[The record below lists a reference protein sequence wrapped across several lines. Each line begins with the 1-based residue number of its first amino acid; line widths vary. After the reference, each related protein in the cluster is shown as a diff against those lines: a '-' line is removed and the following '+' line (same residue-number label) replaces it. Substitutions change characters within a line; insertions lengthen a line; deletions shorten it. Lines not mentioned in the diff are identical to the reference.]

1 MSWKQTLTAAVAAAA
16 IAAPLAAS
24 PIAASP
30 AAAQSAEGVAAV
42 VNDAV
47 ISTYDVRQRA
57 NLLLLSA
64 GVQPTP
70 EMQQRAR
77 SQALREL
84 VDERLQLQ
92 ETKEY
97 NITIAPDEIS
107 RRIAD
112 IARQNNTTAEAFA
125 QQLAGAGVGVTTLQT
140 QIEADIAWQRLM
152 NGLYGTRVRISDLE
166 IRETQARI
174 TANAT
179 RPQFL
184 ISEIF
189 LAAEN
194 EQQLAEMQTGA
205 MRLLEEMQRGAPF
218 PLVARQFSSAPSAAA
233 GGDMGWISVSEL
245 APELQAVAGQLQPGQ
260 VSLPVRTPNGIYI
273 IAVRDRRAGADI
285 SAATRLN
292 LRQITAPAASRATLE
307 RAARRIENCTELERA
322 VAGVEGVE
330 ITDLG
335 ETAASD
341 LSDAIRAQVIDL
353 ETGHAGEVQ
362 AVGEQVA
369 TMVVCGRE
377 TGGGGVPSRQ
387 EVENNLFEQEIAM
400 LSERYLR
407 NLRREATII
416 TR

>member
-1 MSWKQTLTAAVAAAA
+1 MSWKQTLTAAVAAA
-16 IAAPLAAS
+16 IAAPLAAG
-24 PIAASP
+24 PIGAPP
-30 AAAQSAEGVAAV
+30 AAAQSAEGVAAI

-64 GVQPTP
+64 GVQSSP
-70 EMQQRAR
+70 EMRQRAS

-84 VDERLQLQ
+84 IDERLQLQ
-92 ETKEY
+92 ETKEFD
-97 NITIAPDEIS
+97 ITITPDEIN

-112 IARQNNTTAEAFA
+112 IARQNNSTAEAFT
-125 QQLAGAGVGVTTLQT
+125 QQLAAAGVGVSTLQT
-140 QIEADIAWQRLM
+140 QIEADVAWQRLM

-179 RPQFL
+179 RPQYL

-194 EQQLAEMQTGA
+194 EQQLAELQTGA

-233 GGDMGWISVSEL
+233 GGDIGWISVNEL
-245 APELQAVAGQLQPGQ
+245 APEVQTVVGQLQPGQ
-260 VSLPVRTPNGIYI
+260 VSLPVRTPDGIYI
-273 IAVRDRRAGADI
+273 IAVRDRRAGADLA
-285 SAATRLN
+285 AATRLT
-292 LRQITAPAASRATLE
+292 LRQITAPASSRGALE
-307 RAARRIENCTELERA
+307 RAAQRIENCNDLARA
-322 VAGVEGVE
+322 VSSVQGAE
-330 ITDLG
+330 IADLG
-335 ETAASD
+335 EAAASD
-341 LSDAIRAQVIDL
+341 LSDSIRSQVIDL
-353 ETGHAGEVQ
+353 EAGRAGAVQ
-362 AVGEQVA
+362 IAGDQA
-369 TMVVCGRE
+369 AAMVVCARE
-377 TGGGGVPSRQ
+377 TGGAGVPSRQ
-387 EVENNLFEQEIAM
+387 EIENSLFEQELAM